1 MNQTVPA
8 LAHEVSSRWP
18 KVSFL
23 FWSVG
28 VCVLAAF
35 WFVFSYGYV
44 EDDSFIHLEF
54 ARSVAEGHGFSFNGL
69 VTNGDT
75 APLWVLILVAIHSL
89 GLEWVECAKLACALG
104 LVSTVLAIWRFALDV
119 TGDAVR
125 GQRLALAAVL
135 VTVLNPYFVHW
146 SFAGMESVTAI
157 GVSLWAIRATFVGKM
172 SWRKSLTG
180 AALLGVGPLLR
191 PELLLLAGICGP
203 VLLWRYG
210 RDAQSGP
217 AARRWPHLM
226 LLAAIMALPLAAW
239 CAYAQVTF
247 GSPIPNTN
255 MAKRGGPL
263 PEIASR
269 LASVYAAGFAVT
281 LALFPL
287 VAASRLL
294 RGKRSPQVLWILAIW
309 PLICAIFYLADHTL
323 VQTRYCLLSM
333 PCLTFATLWLIEDTD
348 RPVLLHA
355 TTAAMV
361 LVSLVTVVLTVIP
374 HVQNK
379 KEGVLRYAEVGAFLR
394 DHVPQDA
401 PVAVYA
407 IGELAFKTRHPL
419 VDVGGITRPEV
430 LPYLGDTKASV
441 LWAKRNGARYYI
453 SSDVPEPGAVQ
464 VFSTSMPF
472 FGWTFSRSKY
482 RSTSHFA
489 VYQLP

>member
-8 LAHEVSSRWP
+8 LALGSRRLP
-18 KVSFL
+18 KVSVL
-23 FWSVG
+23 FWSAG
-28 VCVLAAF
+28 LCVLAVL
-35 WFVFSYGYV
+35 WYVFSYGYL
-44 EDDSFIHLEF
+44 EDDAFIHLEF

-75 APLWVLILVAIHSL
+75 APLWVLVLVAIHSF

-104 LVSTVLAIWRFALDV
+104 LVSTVLAIWCFAQDV
-119 TGDAVR
+119 AGDAVR
-125 GQRLALAAVL
+125 GQRLALATVL

-157 GVSLWAIRATFVGKM
+157 GVSLWAIRATFVGRLSQEKA
-172 SWRKSLTG
+172 LTG
-180 AALLGVGPLLR
+180 AVLLGIGPLLR

-203 VLLWRYG
+203 ALLWRFG
-210 RDAQSGP
+210 REEHSVP
-217 AARRWPHLM
+217 APRRWTHLM
-226 LLAAIMALPLAAW
+226 LLVVIMALPLVAW
-239 CAYAQVTF
+239 CVYAQLTF

-269 LASVYAAGFAVT
+269 LASVYAAGFPVT

-287 VAASRLL
+287 VAAARLL
-294 RGKRSPQVLWILAIW
+294 RGKRSSGVLWVLAAW
-309 PLICAIFYLADHTL
+309 PLGCVIFYLADHTL

-333 PCLTFATLWLIEDTD
+333 PCLTFATLWLIEDPD
-348 RPVLLHA
+348 RPGLLHA
-355 TTAAMV
+355 STAAMV

-374 HVQNK
+374 HVANK
-379 KEGVLRYAEVGAFLR
+379 KEGVRRFAEIGAFVR
-394 DHVPQDA
+394 DHVPRDA
-401 PVAVYA
+401 PVGVYA
-407 IGELAFKTRHPL
+407 IGELAFVTRHPL

-430 LPYLGDTKASV
+430 IPYLNDPKGAL

-453 SSDVPEPGAVQ
+453 VAENPEPGAVQ

-472 FGWTFSRSKY
+472 FGWTFSRAKY
-482 RSTSHFA
+482 RSAGPFA
-489 VYQLP
+489 VYRLP